1 MGSTCMISLNMVILI
16 LMSLDGKKTISPEEV
31 KTNGFSTT
39 AGLGSGFK
47 GTNASS
53 KELSSTFA

>member
-1 MGSTCMISLNMVILI
+1 MISLNMVILI

-31 KTNGFSTT
+31 KTIGFSTT

-47 GTNASS
+47 GTDASS
-53 KELSSTFA
+53 KELSSTFT